1 MKRTN
6 IATSWNKNCFPLNI
20 PSLFSVKY
28 HILFH
33 PSIFIRSSWILV
45 QVSTLKQFPNS
56 SFSFWTMPRFVSKR
70 HVEWYRC
77 LKITCSKKGGQL
89 RFWQLWPLRCYTARN
104 PEHSCVLNLSSPIQR
119 LSILLRAR
127 DKVGSLQ
134 TTFV

>member
-1 MKRTN
+1 MSLREIKIVFQWIYCHFFLWN
-6 IATSWNKNCFPLNI
+6 ITFYFTL
-20 PSLFSVKY
+20 LF
-28 HILFH
+28 LFV
-33 PSIFIRSSWILV
+33 PRILV

-89 RFWQLWPLRCYTARN
+89 RFWQLWPLRCCTARN

-119 LSILLRAR
+119 LSILLWAR